1 MTDDDLDLATLPD
14 DELVEQMHD
23 DLYDGMAEEIDQGT
37 RILLD
42 RGWSPQRTLNESLVV
57 TRAVPTWGWLA
68 LGGTVLVGAGIA
80 MERAETGPVE
90 SGRRLVDVVSERYH

>member
-42 RGWSPQRTLNESLVV
+42 RGWSPQRTLNEALIKQKARAIRERISRSLV
-57 TRAVPTWGWLA
+57 GNQ
-68 LGGTVLVGAGIA
+68 
-80 MERAETGPVE
+80 
-90 SGRRLVDVVSERYH
+90 